1 MTHKVVYWEQRFVTA
16 DLMSQLQESHYG
28 DSYMYSRKFA
38 LLSLTSNSLTS
49 GATGLKSEQVRFQQ
63 YLLIYGIDDDK

>member
-1 MTHKVVYWEQRFVTA
+1 
-16 DLMSQLQESHYG
+16 MSQLQESHYG